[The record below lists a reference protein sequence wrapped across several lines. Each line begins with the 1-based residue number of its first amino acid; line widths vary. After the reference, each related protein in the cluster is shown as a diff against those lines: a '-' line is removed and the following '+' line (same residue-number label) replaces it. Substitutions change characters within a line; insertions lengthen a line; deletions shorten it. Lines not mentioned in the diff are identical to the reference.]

1 MAVTHTAIAEWRAF
15 WYLPIAAGLGYATAT
30 MYVYSMGPFIEPIQ
44 NEFKWSRAQISS
56 GITIAAF
63 FSAIF
68 AIPMGMLVDR
78 FGPRIV
84 GLVGAVLMCA
94 AFALIGTATG
104 DESNWVALWGLLA
117 VSTLWVQATVWT
129 SAVNSRFEKSRGLAL
144 AITLSGAS
152 FAAAVFPVVATAL
165 IDQFGWR
172 SAYMVMG
179 GLWFTLVFP
188 ILYFGFRGS
197 RDDSKHA
204 RTSATDAARALVG
217 VSLSEGLRS
226 SALYKLILAAGFFTF
241 TAVGIVVHFTP
252 ILTDLGSDRMAAAG
266 VASLIGIFSII
277 GRLGTGFLLDRFP
290 GYLVGAFAFLI
301 PILACGLLIYDGAN
315 PLSQAVAAAIFGL
328 TLGSEVDVI
337 AYLAAKY
344 FGLRHFGALYGAM
357 VMALSLGT
365 AFGPLGAGAMYDHYQ
380 SYEPFL
386 VLTAVLMGFSA
397 LALFSLY
404 STPDVAQTTST
415 QTPANSPD

>member
-1 MAVTHTAIAEWRAF
+1 MTLATTAVQEWKGYWF
-15 WYLPIAAGLGYATAT
+15 LPVAAGLGYATAT

-44 NEFKWSRAQISS
+44 KEFGWSRAQISS

-68 AIPMGMLVDR
+68 GIPVGMLVDR
-78 FGPRIV
+78 VGPRIV
-84 GLVGAVLMCA
+84 GLIGATLMCIC
-94 AFALIGTATG
+94 FAMIGTATG
-104 DESNWVALWGLLA
+104 TETNWVVLWGCLA
-117 VSTLWVQATVWT
+117 FSTLWVQATVWT
-129 SAVNSRFEKSRGLAL
+129 SAVNSRFEISRGLAL

-152 FAAAVFPVVATAL
+152 FAAAVFPLLATTL
-165 IDQFGWR
+165 IKLYGWR
-172 SAYMVMG
+172 TAYMGMG
-179 GLWFTLVFP
+179 GLVFVVVFP
-188 ILYFGFRGS
+188 LLFFCFRGA
-197 RDDSKHA
+197 RDEKRPD
-204 RTSATDAARALVG
+204 RTTATESARALIG
-217 VSLSEGLRS
+217 VSLAQGMRS

-241 TAVGIVVHFTP
+241 TAVGIVVHFVP
-252 ILTDLGSDRMAAAG
+252 ILTDQGADPIAAAG
-266 VASLIGIFSII
+266 VAALIGIFSII

-301 PILACGLLIYDGAN
+301 PILACTLLIFDGAD
-315 PLSQAVAAAIFGL
+315 PASQAVAAAIFGL

-365 AFGPLGAGAMYDHYQ
+365 AFGPLGAGAVFDYYG

-386 VLTAVLMGFSA
+386 ILTAILMGLSA
-397 LALFSLY
+397 IALLSLY
-404 STPDVAQTTST
+404 STPDVHQLKTD
-415 QTPANSPD
+415 PG